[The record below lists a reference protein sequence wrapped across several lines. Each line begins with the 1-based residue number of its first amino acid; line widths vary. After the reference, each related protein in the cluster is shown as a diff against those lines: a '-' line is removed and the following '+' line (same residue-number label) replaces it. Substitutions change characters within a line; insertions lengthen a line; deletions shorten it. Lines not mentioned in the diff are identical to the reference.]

1 MIKFGIIKEGKVP
14 TDERVPLTPAQIARL
29 INTKKEGRFVVERSD
44 VRRIKDAEYEAVN
57 VEMQDDVSDADV
69 LLGVKEVPIE
79 QLVPGKT
86 HLFFSHTIKMQPY
99 NKKLLKAVLDKTYDL
114 LTGNACEM
122 PWEEG

>member
-57 VEMQDDVSDADV
+57 VEM
-69 LLGVKEVPIE
+69 
-79 QLVPGKT
+79 
-86 HLFFSHTIKMQPY
+86 
-99 NKKLLKAVLDKTYDL
+99 
-114 LTGNACEM
+114 
-122 PWEEG
+122 